1 MHKKTSGTCKHVSLY
16 QHPVLIRLV
25 FLSPSSSLWQCMDRD
40 NQIIPRGH
48 LCSRESGYI
57 VIVSFSE
64 DLSPC
69 CFSVEEFRTIPMH
82 NDEEYGKINMAAF
95 LSRENS
101 SKWFGCFQKSFFKG
115 NLHAYRCMEYFK
127 LRGWICEDMVE

>member
-1 MHKKTSGTCKHVSLY
+1 MQKTSGTCKHVSLC

-40 NQIIPRGH
+40 NQNIPRGH

-69 CFSVEEFRTIPMH
+69 CFCRGVP
-82 NDEEYGKINMAAF
+82 NDSNGQRRGVRKINMASF
-95 LSRENS
+95 VSRENS
-101 SKWFGCFQKSFFKG
+101 SLILVRVPGGFATFK
-115 NLHAYRCMEYFK
+115 YRFK
-127 LRGWICEDMVE
+127 KKNACVWI